1 MEDDLRAELKEVFA
15 RDDALRADYEDWQR
29 RKEAK
34 AQPRIICKTY
44 QTPPRPQRTAVMD
57 DGLEERMRAFTMS
70 AMDGLADII
79 GEETGKIDAQLLA
92 KIETLQADLAALR
105 ADLTMLQSIV
115 RGDVRQLKG
124 KMSDA
129 A

>member
-1 MEDDLRAELKEVFA
+1 
-15 RDDALRADYEDWQR
+15 
-29 RKEAK
+29 
-34 AQPRIICKTY
+34 
-44 QTPPRPQRTAVMD
+44 MD